1 MSSDPTVPTY
11 ILQSDG
17 LFREGLRLI
26 LSSTRFRPHGC
37 GIELDDLTEVPSDR
51 TTLFIVG
58 ISPKQ
63 AEICSKIRS
72 QYPLALIVAVA
83 DESNH
88 RSLAGALEDG
98 ANAALFSS
106 VTSSELVSTL
116 RALINGKLILIDAR
130 LWSLEIQPKA
140 EERASPQ
147 LQNRASPPLQNDAP
161 WEAADEPPALKQL
174 SAREIAI
181 LERIVRGDSNK
192 HVARFFN
199 IAEPTVKAHV
209 KAIFRKIGANNRT
222 QAAIWAL
229 NHKLF
234 DDLNGAPQ
242 VSPILLDNGSGR

>member
-37 GIELDDLTEVPSDR
+37 AIELEELTEVPSDK

-58 ISPKQ
+58 IGAKQ
-63 AEICSKIRS
+63 AEICRKIHS

-88 RSLAGALEDG
+88 RSLADALEDG

-106 VTSSELVSTL
+106 VSSSELVSTL

-130 LWSLEIQPKA
+130 LWSLEMHAKS
-140 EERASPQ
+140 EERASPP
-147 LQNRASPPLQNDAP
+147 LQNRLSPPLQNDAP
-161 WEAADEPPALKQL
+161 WEPADEPHALKQL

-234 DDLNGAPQ
+234 NDLNGAPQ
-242 VSPILLDNGSGR
+242 ISPILLNNDTSR